1 MATYGSGNQ
10 RPKKK
15 VVQKARP
22 INGRKMT
29 KAEQLEATKRRNKRT
44 APAMNKLLAGRGK
57 KKGLAKPNSSTL
69 SPSRL
74 KARDAKEAAD
84 KEASRKRRATKKALA
99 NRNR

>member
-1 MATYGSGNQ
+1 MAAYGSKNQ

-15 VVQKARP
+15 VVQKARK
-22 INGRKMT
+22 INGRKLT
-29 KAEQLEATKRRNKRT
+29 KAEMLADTKERQKRN
-44 APAMNKLLAGRGK
+44 APFMNKLLASRGK

-99 NRNR
+99 NRNK